1 MKNNKKKK
9 GGGIGIYLI
18 IAVMVVLTVL
28 ILMPGASDSTD
39 AKYSEIVDAALKG
52 EIVGIEIDSE
62 TATIKAELLVPK
74 DNVKFMT
81 ASVPAD
87 ISTAA
92 AKLQELKDNGNIQYL
107 SAKELTIIPEW
118 VSFIIPAIMI
128 VGFLIFMMYLMRQS
142 GSGTKSAIDFGRS
155 TAKLAKDSKKKVTF
169 DSVAGANE
177 EKEELQEAV
186 DFLKNPEK
194 YLEIGARIPKG
205 FLLVGPPGT
214 GKTLLAKAV
223 AGEASV
229 PFFSIS
235 GSDFMEMFV
244 GVGASRVRDLFNQ
257 AKKASPSIIFIDEI
271 DAIGRHRGAGLGG
284 GHDEREQTLN
294 QMLVEMDGFEPNE
307 GIIVMAA
314 TNRPDILDPA
324 ILRPGRFDRQVVVGY
339 PDVKGRE
346 EILMVHAKNK
356 RIGSDVDLAE
366 VAKNTQGFTGADLEN
381 LLNEAALLAV
391 RAKRKFVSAADIKEA
406 TYKVVMG
413 PEKKSRV
420 VSDKAKRLTAYHE
433 AGHALILKLVSSFQ
447 KVDRVT
453 IIPAGRAGGYTSY
466 RPEEEKDYY
475 TYNDIL
481 ESIKVALGGRAAE
494 QIVLGEVSTGASSDL
509 QHVNSMVRKLIFKYG
524 MSKNFEN
531 MIFGSEGD
539 EVFIGRDFGTVR
551 NYSEET
557 ATVLDNEIKDII
569 HNVYAE
575 VLDLLNKNMDKL
587 HALAGVLLENEK
599 VDGEEFEAIFNEGM
613 PYLERLKAEKAA
625 KAAEEAA
632 KAEDAPESTENEP
645 AKEEVTIAPEA
656 VEENTE
662 VTNEE
667 N

>member
-1 MKNNKKKK
+1 MKNKKKV
-9 GGGIGIYLI
+9 GGLSIYLMI
-18 IAVMVVLTVL
+18 
-28 ILMPGASDSTD
+28 ILMVALVVFLIMPGPSESVD
-39 AKYSEIVDAALKG
+39 AMYSEILDAALKG
-52 EIVGIEIDSE
+52 EIVGVELDSE

-74 DNVKFMT
+74 DGIKYMT

-87 ISTAA
+87 ITTAA
-92 AKLQELKDNGNIQYL
+92 QKLQQLKDDGHISYYK
-107 SAKELTIIPEW
+107 AKELTIIPAW
-118 VSFIIPAIMI
+118 VSYVVPAVFG
-128 VGFLIFMMYLMRQS
+128 VGLILLMMHFMRQS
-142 GSGTKSAIDFGRS
+142 AGSGARGAMDFGRS
-155 TAKLAKDSKKKVTF
+155 TAKLAKDMKKKVTF
-169 DSVAGANE
+169 ASVAGAKE

-186 DFLKNPEK
+186 EFLKSPEK
-194 YLEIGARIPKG
+194 YVEIGARIPKG

-223 AGEASV
+223 AGEADV
-229 PFFSIS
+229 PFFTIS

-257 AKKASPSIIFIDEI
+257 AKKSAPSIIFIDEI

-294 QMLVEMDGFEPNE
+294 QMLVEMDGFEANE
-307 GIIVMAA
+307 GVIVMAA

-324 ILRPGRFDRQVVVGY
+324 LLRPGRFDRQVVVGY

-346 EILMVHAKNK
+346 EILMVHARNK
-356 RIGSDVDLAE
+356 RLGSDVDLE
-366 VAKNTQGFTGADLEN
+366 DIAKNTQGFTGADLEN

-391 RAKRKFVSAADIKEA
+391 RDKRKFISAADVKEA
-406 TYKVVMG
+406 VYKVMMG

-420 VSDKAKRLTAYHE
+420 VSEKAKKLTAYHE
-433 AGHALILKLVSSFQ
+433 AGHALVLKLVSSFQ

-475 TYNDIL
+475 TYNDII

-494 QIVLGEVSTGASSDL
+494 QLVLGEISTGAASDL
-509 QHVNSMVRKLIFKYG
+509 QSVNSMVRKLIFKYG

-539 EVFIGRDFGTVR
+539 EVFIGKDFGTVR

-557 ATVLDNEIKDII
+557 ARILDNEIKDII

-575 VLDLLNKNMDKL
+575 ILTLLEQNIDKL
-587 HALAGVLLENEK
+587 HALAGVLIENEK
-599 VDGEEFEAIFNEGM
+599 VDGEEFEAIFAEGM
-613 PYLERLKAEKAA
+613 DYLNRLKEAKAA
-625 KAAEEAA
+625 KTAEEQA
-632 KAEDAPESTENEP
+632 KAEDAEETTETPEDQMPDTHAEAEDNE
-645 AKEEVTIAPEA
+645 
-656 VEENTE
+656 TE
-662 VTNEE
+662 VTGEQE
-667 N
+667 

>member
-1 MKNNKKKK
+1 MKNKKKV
-9 GGGIGIYLI
+9 GGLSIYLMI
-18 IAVMVVLTVL
+18 
-28 ILMPGASDSTD
+28 ILMVALVVFLIMPGPSESVD
-39 AKYSEIVDAALKG
+39 AMYSEILDAALKG
-52 EIVGIEIDSE
+52 EIVGVELDSE

-74 DNVKFMT
+74 DGIKYMT

-87 ISTAA
+87 ITTAA
-92 AKLQELKDNGNIQYL
+92 QKLQQLKDDGHISYYK
-107 SAKELTIIPEW
+107 AKELTIIPAW
-118 VSFIIPAIMI
+118 VSYVVPAVFG
-128 VGFLIFMMYLMRQS
+128 VGLILLMMHFMRQS
-142 GSGTKSAIDFGRS
+142 AGSGARGAMDFGRS
-155 TAKLAKDSKKKVTF
+155 TAKLAKDMKKKVTF
-169 DSVAGANE
+169 ASVAGAKE

-186 DFLKNPEK
+186 EFLKSPEK
-194 YLEIGARIPKG
+194 YVEIGARIPKG

-223 AGEASV
+223 AGEADV
-229 PFFSIS
+229 PFFTIS

-257 AKKASPSIIFIDEI
+257 AKKSAPSIIFIDEI

-294 QMLVEMDGFEPNE
+294 QMLVEMDGFEANE
-307 GIIVMAA
+307 GVIVMAA

-324 ILRPGRFDRQVVVGY
+324 LLRPGRFDRQVVVGY

-346 EILMVHAKNK
+346 EILMVHARNK
-356 RIGSDVDLAE
+356 RLGSDVDLE
-366 VAKNTQGFTGADLEN
+366 DIAKNTQGFTGADLEN

-391 RAKRKFVSAADIKEA
+391 RDKRKFISAADVKEA
-406 TYKVVMG
+406 VYKVMMG

-420 VSDKAKRLTAYHE
+420 VSEKAKKLTAYHE
-433 AGHALILKLVSSFQ
+433 AGHALVLKLVSSFQ

-475 TYNDIL
+475 TYNDII

-494 QIVLGEVSTGASSDL
+494 QLVLGEISTGAASDL
-509 QHVNSMVRKLIFKYG
+509 QSVNSMVRKLIFKYG

-539 EVFIGRDFGTVR
+539 EVFIGKDFGTVR

-557 ATVLDNEIKDII
+557 ARILDNEIKDII

-575 VLDLLNKNMDKL
+575 ILTLLEQNIDKL
-587 HALAGVLLENEK
+587 HALAGVLIENEK
-599 VDGEEFEAIFNEGM
+599 VDGEEFEAIFAEGM
-613 PYLERLKAEKAA
+613 DYLNRLKEAKAA
-625 KAAEEAA
+625 KTAEEQA
-632 KAEDAPESTENEP
+632 KAEDAEETTETPENQMPDTHAEAEDNE
-645 AKEEVTIAPEA
+645 
-656 VEENTE
+656 TE
-662 VTNEE
+662 VTGEQE
-667 N
+667 

>member
-1 MKNNKKKK
+1 MKNKKKL
-9 GGGIGIYLI
+9 GGIGFYLMI
-18 IAVMVVLTVL
+18 LFAVALLVMAF
-28 ILMPGASDSTD
+28 MPGASESSDV
-39 AKYSEIVDAALKG
+39 KYSDIIDAANKG
-52 EIVGIEIDSE
+52 EIVGVLLDSE
-62 TATIKAELLVPK
+62 KAIIIAELSEEQDGGIK
-74 DNVKFMT
+74 YWT
-81 ASVPAD
+81 AAIPAD
-87 ISTAA
+87 LTTGSQRVQQLHEDG
-92 AKLQELKDNGNIQYL
+92 KIQYFAVKRL
-107 SAKELTIIPEW
+107 NTIPEW
-118 VSFIIPAIMI
+118 VSYVVPAVFA
-128 VGFLIFMMYLMRQS
+128 VGLFLLMMFFMRQS
-142 GSGTKSAIDFGRS
+142 AGSGTKSAMDFGRS
-155 TAKLAKDSKKKVTF
+155 TARMAKDLKKKVTF

-177 EKEELQEAV
+177 EKEELAEAV
-186 DFLKNPEK
+186 EFLKNPAK
-194 YLEIGARIPKG
+194 YTEMGARIPKG

-223 AGEASV
+223 AGEADV

-294 QMLVEMDGFEPNE
+294 QMLVEMDGFEQNE
-307 GIIVMAA
+307 GVIVMAA

-324 ILRPGRFDRQVVVGY
+324 LLRPGRFDRRVVVGY

-346 EILMVHAKNK
+346 EILAVHARNK
-356 RIGSDVDLAE
+356 RLGSDVDLE
-366 VAKNTQGFTGADLEN
+366 EIAKNTQGFTGADLEN

-391 RAKRKFVSAADIKEA
+391 RNNRKFITMEDVKEA
-406 TYKVVMG
+406 IYKVMMG

-433 AGHALILKLVSSFQ
+433 AGHALIVKMVSSYQ

-453 IIPAGRAGGYTSY
+453 IIPAGMAGGYTSF

-475 TYNDIL
+475 TYSDFM

-494 QIVLGEVSTGASSDL
+494 QLVLGEVSTGAGNDL
-509 QHVNSMVRKLIFKYG
+509 KQVNSMVRNLIFKYG
-524 MSKNFEN
+524 MSENFEN

-539 EVFIGRDFGTVR
+539 EVFIGKDFGTVR

-557 ATVLDNEIKDII
+557 ARILDNEIKDII
-569 HNVYAE
+569 HRVYGE
-575 VLDLLNKNMDKL
+575 VLELLNQNIDKL
-587 HALAGVLLENEK
+587 HALAGVLIENEK
-599 VDGEEFEAIFNEGM
+599 VDAEEFEAIFSQGM
-613 PYLERLKAEKAA
+613 EYYNQVKEAKQAARDAAAKQPETEEKAEKSDTATEDEIA
-625 KAAEEAA
+625 K
-632 KAEDAPESTENEP
+632 DGENQD
-645 AKEEVTIAPEA
+645 
-656 VEENTE
+656 TE
-662 VTNEE
+662 VTGEE